1 MIILGYNSRENSR
14 GASSRCWQSSSLKH
28 VSMIL
33 KVDDLGKY
41 NTMPPWGLN
50 DFKGIVGEK
59 IYFHQHWN
67 QSLLSACGHC
77 KIEMAYEFQ
86 LSSIREWRQIESK
99 CVQHVWEPCLR
110 KIMSRN
116 MYTLHVAIDRT
127 RCQIAYA
134 YYMQWT
140 HNDHECMG
148 NWRHDMEMW
157 VWWHLLV
164 NVTTIYIIN
173 CFVLDPC
180 IHA

>member
-86 LSSIREWRQIESK
+86 LSSIREWRLLNQSVYNMCENL
-99 CVQHVWEPCLR
+99 VWGRLCLG
-110 KIMSRN
+110 
-116 MYTLHVAIDRT
+116 T
-127 RCQIAYA
+127 
-134 YYMQWT
+134 
-140 HNDHECMG
+140 
-148 NWRHDMEMW
+148 
-157 VWWHLLV
+157 
-164 NVTTIYIIN
+164 
-173 CFVLDPC
+173 C
-180 IHA
+180 IHCMLQSIELVVK